1 MGLSML
7 DRKTIE
13 GTKMGSGSILDS
25 QEVNPTPLLP
35 TPLLLLPGEST

>member
-1 MGLSML
+1 MGPSML

-25 QEVNPTPLLP
+25 QEVNPTPLLL